1 MSGIPISSKC
11 LFSLNIS
18 IFVRNENSKNWP
30 DGVLVHRC
38 INSRVT
44 TLAVYAIAALVCA
57 PLRAK
62 RVPLAHRTVSQR
74 CHRIAFFLRLA
85 LTQTSGTDYFKINA
99 TMY

>member
-1 MSGIPISSKC
+1 MSGIPISSKY

-57 PLRAK
+57 PLRS
-62 RVPLAHRTVSQR
+62 VLNV
-74 CHRIAFFLRLA
+74 CHWHTAP
-85 LTQTSGTDYFKINA
+85 SVNDA
-99 TMY
+99 TASLPSSVLH

>member
-44 TLAVYAIAALVCA
+44 TLAVYAIAALSSVNDA
-57 PLRAK
+57 TASP
-62 RVPLAHRTVSQR
+62 PSS
-74 CHRIAFFLRLA
+74 A
-85 LTQTSGTDYFKINA
+85 LH
-99 TMY
+99 